1 MADDLSQ
8 DLASL
13 RIQRDAPRAP
23 RPFARVLLV
32 VALLAGAAAAVYYV
46 ALPKVT
52 SQLFKS
58 EVSLTEIALIS
69 PAQASITVTSTGYV
83 VPQVISKVG
92 AKTSGRVAKMNVK
105 EGDSVKAGDVIAVL
119 EEANQRS
126 AIAAG
131 ASRVTV
137 AKAQA
142 ETARANLADMNQ
154 QVARERKL
162 VDTGAIGRASLED
175 LEARQKSLTE
185 QVTAADANSVAA
197 LSEVNTLRTSLTDL
211 TIVAPIAGTVVSK
224 PVEVGEMV
232 GPVGREV
239 AELADFKSLLV
250 ETDVPE
256 ARLHLV
262 HIGGPCEII
271 LDAYPEKRFRGQA
284 AELGQKVNR
293 SKATVIVKVKFVDAM
308 DGVLPDMAARVSFLS
323 QALDANAIK
332 EPPKKVVPAS
342 AVTDRSGAKVVFV
355 VDGGKLRMTTIKVG
369 GPVGN
374 GLELLEGPEP
384 GAKVVSNPAADLA
397 DGREVKEKGNE

>member
-32 VALLAGAAAAVYYV
+32 VALVAGAAAAVYYV

-137 AKAQA
+137 ARAQA

-369 GPVGN
+369 APVGN

-384 GAKVVSNPAADLA
+384 GTKVVSNPAADLA
-397 DGREVKEKGNE
+397 DGHEVKEKGNE